1 MPTHFPIPELL
12 RWQPLRSGLLNL
24 YRYDREE
31 FWFEKGRLLIRG
43 NNGTGK
49 SRVLAL
55 QFPFL
60 LDGEIS
66 PRRVE
71 PDADP
76 AKRMEWN
83 VLTDKY
89 DNRTG
94 YTWLEFGRVSPDG
107 ETEYRTIGCGLHA
120 TRGKGA
126 PTRWFFVTRQR
137 VGESLFL
144 ETNAQVPLTRQ
155 QLQEALGEQGTV
167 FTTARDY
174 RRAVN
179 EALYQL
185 DQERY
190 DALIELLIQ
199 LRQPQLSRQLDEGK
213 LSDALSY
220 SLPPLD
226 ESVIHAVAESFRQ
239 LEEERVA
246 LENDQRAVDSVARF
260 LHIYSRY
267 AERQVA
273 EQVAKLLAGQSHYE
287 KALRARNQAKEALT
301 QAETDHQTA
310 RAELEACEQTL
321 TTLETERDTLLSRPE
336 LQDATRLTRAR
347 DEARKAQRGAE
358 AAEADLRQAR
368 EILDIR
374 RAAFTDAQ
382 RQVEQAQT
390 RCDQSRQ
397 QAGQAGTDLI
407 TPREWDAWDAGD
419 MTAESLAKVLQA
431 WIRDRREAV
440 AVLEKLS
447 RELSQ
452 AIQQEIQAQKI
463 ANLQRERWER
473 AEEAATRALADQT
486 RRVEEHLEALAQWL
500 TALRVLSFS
509 DAEALE
515 NAEALWCETLD
526 GPPPLTAHRQKA
538 ESVARERLATREAQL
553 RQAADTLAREMAEMR
568 TERDTLARGVDPEPA
583 PPRFREPEA
592 RKDQPGAPLWR
603 LLDFVPSLS
612 DAERSGVEAAMEAS
626 GLLDAWLDPD
636 GNLREDSSGDLLLDL
651 NALSPVSGPALSDF
665 LQPDPAAA
673 GVRPDLLQALLAG
686 IGAAPENGSVW
697 ITPTGRWHQGAL
709 TGNARKDHAE
719 YIGASARAAARQR
732 RMEILNQ
739 KLAEAAETEQELN
752 RKLAAV
758 DEHRKTLEAELTA
771 APDPARVQEAA
782 RIVRTARENAE
793 AEQNERVACD
803 HKALAA
809 REEVG
814 RQREALQVTG
824 KDLRLGPWMDQLDR
838 LPSALQ
844 TAQDALQLWLRAREQ
859 TEHARD
865 NLARTETE
873 QTRAE
878 ADAARTEARTRNA
891 REAALRLK
899 TEADTLDAQ
908 VGKGIRE
915 IQQQL
920 EQTKQRLETAQSAR
934 KTLDEAER
942 KQDRARYQCATD
954 LEQKEANLLR
964 DTETR
969 DTLRDT
975 FLEMTATGILAE
987 IENAPAPEQDPETL
1001 SLTALI
1007 DWTRALAKHLPEPY
1021 QDPDAMD
1028 RLQRELYQA
1037 IQALTGDLSARNL
1050 NPVNEPRHGL
1060 NLVFCE
1066 YQGKPRGMRELH
1078 VILQEE
1084 TLHRQNILKAKEKE
1098 FIERYLIDDI
1108 GDRLHNMILNA
1119 EELIRNMN
1127 AEMESRPMSTGL
1139 KLRLVWEPAAN
1150 APEGFREARKRLQ
1163 RSKALLTAEDRR
1175 QLGDFLQERIT
1186 REKEENE
1193 GGTWREHL
1201 ARAVDYR
1208 RWHRFGVER
1217 HQGGGWQKLTRRT
1230 HGTGSGGE
1238 KAVALTFPQFAAAAA
1253 HYHNLPHAP
1262 RLIFLDEAFVGI
1274 DSDMRGKCMGLLE
1287 HFDLDFVMT
1296 SEREWGC
1303 YASIR
1308 GLAICQLA
1316 AMHGTDVVAISRW
1329 IWNGHARESAPTP
1342 EPARPQAD
1350 EPTEPENDLFAD
1362 PR

>member
-1 MPTHFPIPELL
+1 MPTPFPIPELP

-83 VLTDKY
+83 VLTDKH

-94 YTWLEFGRVSPDG
+94 YTWLEFGRISPDG
-107 ETEYRTIGCGLHA
+107 DAEYRTIGCGLRA

-126 PTRWFFVTRQR
+126 PDRWFFVTRQR
-137 VGESLFL
+137 VGDALFL

-185 DQERY
+185 EEERY
-190 DALIELLIQ
+190 EALIELLIQ

-213 LSDALSY
+213 LSDALSH

-267 AERQVA
+267 AERQAA
-273 EQVAKLLAGQSHYE
+273 EQVAQLLAGQLHYE
-287 KALRARNQAKEALT
+287 KALRARNQAKEALAA
-301 QAETDHQTA
+301 AETDHQTA

-321 TTLETERDTLLSRPE
+321 ATLETERDTLLSRPE
-336 LQDATRLTRAR
+336 LQDAARLTRAR
-347 DEARKAQRGAE
+347 DEARKARRSAE
-358 AAEADLRQAR
+358 FADADLRQAR
-368 EILDIR
+368 EILDLR
-374 RAAFTDAQ
+374 HTAFTEA
-382 RQVEQAQT
+382 RRHLEEAQT

-397 QAGQAGTDLI
+397 EAGQAGTDLI
-407 TPREWDAWDAGD
+407 AHREWDAWDAEGL
-419 MTAESLAKVLQA
+419 TAESLAKSMQA
-431 WIRDRREAV
+431 WIRDRREAAD
-440 AVLEKLS
+440 AVKKLS
-447 RELSQ
+447 SELSL
-452 AIQQEIQAQKI
+452 AVQQEIRAQDT
-463 ANLQRERWER
+463 ATRQRERWER
-473 AEEAATRALADQT
+473 AEEAASRSLAGQT
-486 RRVEEHLEALAQWL
+486 RRVEEHLDALTQWL
-500 TALRVLSFS
+500 TQLRVLSFT
-509 DAEALE
+509 DPEALE

-538 ESVARERLATREAQL
+538 ESTARERLATREAQL
-553 RQAADTLAREMAEMR
+553 RQAAETLAREMAELR
-568 TERDTLARGVDPEPA
+568 AERDTLARGVDPEPA
-583 PPRFREPEA
+583 PPRFRDPEA
-592 RKDQPGAPLWR
+592 RKEQPGAPLWR
-603 LLDFVPSLS
+603 LLDFVPTLS
-612 DAERSGVEAAMEAS
+612 DAERGGVEAAMEAS
-626 GLLDAWLDPD
+626 GLLDAWLAPD
-636 GNLREDSSGDLLLDL
+636 GSLREDSSGDLLLDL
-651 NALSPVSGPALSDF
+651 NALTPVYGPALFSF
-665 LQPDPAAA
+665 LKPDSSA
-673 GVRPDLLQALLAG
+673 GGVNPELLQTLLAG
-686 IGAAPENGSVW
+686 IGAAPETGSIW
-697 ITPTGRWHQGAL
+697 IMPNGRWHQGAL
-709 TGNARKDHAE
+709 TGTARKDHAE
-719 YIGASARAAARQR
+719 YIGTSARAEARRR
-732 RMEILNQ
+732 RMEILNH
-739 KLAEAAETEQELN
+739 KLAEAAEREGDLN
-752 RKLAAV
+752 RQLAAV

-782 RIVRTARENAE
+782 RIVQTARETAE

-803 HKALAA
+803 QKALAT
-809 REEVG
+809 REEVA
-814 RQREALQVTG
+814 RQREILRITG
-824 KDLRLGPWMDQLDR
+824 EDLRLGAWLDRLDR

-844 TAQDALQLWLRAREQ
+844 SAWDALQQWLRAVER
-859 TEHARD
+859 TERARVD
-865 NLARTETE
+865 LGRAETE
-873 QTRAE
+873 QSRAE
-878 ADAARTEARTRNA
+878 ADAVRTEDRARQA

-899 TEADTLDAQ
+899 TEVETLDAQ
-908 VGKGIRE
+908 VGKGVRE

-920 EQTKQRLETAQSAR
+920 EQTKQRLETAQTAR

-942 KQDRARYQCATD
+942 KKQSVRYRFEAE
-954 LEQKEANLLR
+954 LEQKETDLVRNTQA
-964 DTETR
+964 R
-969 DTLRDT
+969 DTLRGT

-987 IENAPAPEQDPETL
+987 IENAPAPEQDPQTL

-1007 DWTRALAKHLPEPY
+1007 DWTRALSKRLPEPY

-1139 KLRLVWEPAAN
+1139 KLRLVWEPAAD

-1186 REKEENE
+1186 REKEANE

-1329 IWNGHARESAPTP
+1329 IWNGHARESAATP
-1342 EPARPQAD
+1342 EPARPPAD
-1350 EPTEPENDLFAD
+1350 EQPDPENDLFAG
-1362 PR
+1362 PG